1 MSTPGAAFFDLDN
14 TLIRGSSL
22 YFLGRGMYQRGYF
35 TKSDVSKFVVAN
47 VRFRLTGTEK
57 PEVIERFKK
66 AAQDFIGGHAV
77 KDIHKIGDEVYEE
90 YISPA
95 LWQKTI
101 DIAKSHLE
109 SGREV
114 WLVSAAP
121 EDLAKIIATKLGFTG
136 AIGSRA
142 EIKNETYTGNLAG
155 PVLHGAA
162 KASAVCELA
171 RNRNINIKDCYA
183 YSDSAND
190 IPLLESVGYPN
201 AINPDAKLRIRALVE
216 EWPIYDFR
224 KFRYLN
230 RLLGPIVS
238 RIVAAGAFFAP
249 RGRKKPE

>member
-35 TKSDVSKFVVAN
+35 TKSDISKFVVAN

-57 PEVIERFKK
+57 PEVIDRYKK

-77 KDIHKIGDEVYEE
+77 SDIHKIGDDVYEE
-90 YISPA
+90 FISPA

-109 SGREV
+109 NGQEV

-121 EDLAKIIATKLGFTG
+121 EDLAKIIARKLGFTG

-142 EIKNETYTGNLAG
+142 EIVNDVYTGNLDG
-155 PVLHGAA
+155 PLLHGTA
-162 KASAVCELA
+162 KANAVCELA
-171 RNRNINIKDCYA
+171 RSRNIDIKNCYA

-190 IPLLESVGYPN
+190 IPLLESVGHPN

-216 EWPIYDFR
+216 AWPIYDFR

-238 RIVAAGAFFAP
+238 RVVAAGTFLLP